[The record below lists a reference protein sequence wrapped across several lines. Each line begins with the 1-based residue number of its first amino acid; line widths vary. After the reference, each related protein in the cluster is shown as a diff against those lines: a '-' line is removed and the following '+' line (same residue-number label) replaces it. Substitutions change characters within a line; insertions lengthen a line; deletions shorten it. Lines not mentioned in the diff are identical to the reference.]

1 MYSDQSDKYIVILW
15 IVKITKK
22 LSLLQ
27 NLPFSKLVYPVSRCG
42 QAFTNQESD
51 PDAKKSIEHTSKIT
65 IWSNFTPSFTKPWAY
80 RT

>member
-1 MYSDQSDKYIVILW
+1 MEIA
-15 IVKITKK
+15 KK

-51 PDAKKSIEHTSKIT
+51 PDTKKIKETTDKIT
-65 IWSNFTPSFTKPWAY
+65 K
-80 RT
+80 